1 MTEVVSL
8 PIPSWDYPCSM
19 AQQERVLR
27 ALERGSVLLFPLLQ
41 FSMQQSEERL
51 LSARI
56 AGDGKNISL
65 NPANGTLRGVNADAA
80 QMKPLR
86 GMMQRFATFSK
97 ILLQNLLPRYES
109 GLQQARTSYRPLE
122 IAGRPTSWRKDDTRL
137 HVDNFPSSPTQ
148 GKRILR
154 VFTNI
159 NPHGQARRWRLGEP
173 FESVARRYLPTLPKP
188 IWGANYALNLLG
200 ATKSRRSD
208 YDHFMLRLH
217 DHMKADLN
225 YQLESSQTT
234 HDFHPGST
242 WMVFTDQVPHAAMI
256 GQYALEQTF
265 HLPVDCMLDTSRAPL
280 RVLERLLDRKLI

>member
-8 PIPSWDYPCSM
+8 PIASWDYPYSM
-19 AQQERVLR
+19 AQQERALR

-41 FSMQQSEERL
+41 FSMQESEQRL

-65 NPANGTLRGVNADAA
+65 NPANGTLRGVNTDAA

-97 ILLQNLLPRYES
+97 ILLQNLFPHYES
-109 GLQQARTSYRPLE
+109 GLQQARTSYRPIE
-122 IAGRPTSWRKDDTRL
+122 IAGRSTSWRKDDTRL

-159 NPHGQARRWRLGEP
+159 NPHGQTRRWRLGEP

-188 IWGANYALNLLG
+188 IWGASHALKLLG

-217 DHMKADLN
+217 DHMKADLT

-234 HDFHPGST
+234 HDFQSGST
-242 WMVFTDQVPHAAMI
+242 WMVFTDQVSHAAMN

-265 HLPVDCMLDTSRAPL
+265 HLPVDCMQDASRAPL
-280 RVLERLLDRKLI
+280 RVLERLLDRKLV